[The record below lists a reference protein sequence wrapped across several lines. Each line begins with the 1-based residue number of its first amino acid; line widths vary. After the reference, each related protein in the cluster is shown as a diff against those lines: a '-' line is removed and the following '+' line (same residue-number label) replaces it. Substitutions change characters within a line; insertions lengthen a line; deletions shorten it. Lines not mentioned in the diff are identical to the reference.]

1 MKLSKRFCS
10 ILLVLA
16 TLTSC
21 FLFGVSAN
29 ADTLPA
35 EVTGA
40 AGETV
45 TVTFTLTP
53 CYSTDG
59 EIKYSNINLFEG
71 GNVTAGGSVDKGTI
85 KYNIFIL
92 SDPNPTAFRI
102 TLTGKIAPNAAV
114 GSYCDITFTY
124 LRTDGFDGNGYPVG
138 PEDLVKTVRVK
149 VIEKATP
156 PPSTSSPTT
165 TTQAPTTTTKA
176 PTTTTKAPTTTTKA
190 PTSTGLNFRE
200 LNNQISIAEG
210 LNSEGYTAESW
221 ANLDAAL
228 KLAKEALSA
237 KKQADINAA
246 AQALKTA
253 IASLVAEL
261 SESAKALTGAIQE
274 VKDYLEKDKVAS
286 AYKALSEAITE
297 AEAALAGGENEA
309 IDAALKKLKAA
320 FEAYKQQIKEL
331 SKTET
336 VEVEKPVPTDPEG
349 PFCNVRIHKVW
360 LILMIISFIL
370 NLLFIAL
377 IVYYFIQ
384 KKKREEAKPE
394 KKSTEDNSLIM

>member
-1 MKLSKRFCS
+1 
-10 ILLVLA
+10 
-16 TLTSC
+16 
-21 FLFGVSAN
+21 
-29 ADTLPA
+29 
-35 EVTGA
+35 
-40 AGETV
+40 
-45 TVTFTLTP
+45 
-53 CYSTDG
+53 
-59 EIKYSNINLFEG
+59 
-71 GNVTAGGSVDKGTI
+71 
-85 KYNIFIL
+85 
-92 SDPNPTAFRI
+92 
-102 TLTGKIAPNAAV
+102 
-114 GSYCDITFTY
+114 
-124 LRTDGFDGNGYPVG
+124 
-138 PEDLVKTVRVK
+138 
-149 VIEKATP
+149 
-156 PPSTSSPTT
+156 
-165 TTQAPTTTTKA
+165 
-176 PTTTTKAPTTTTKA
+176 
-190 PTSTGLNFRE
+190 
-200 LNNQISIAEG
+200 
-210 LNSEGYTAESW
+210 
-221 ANLDAAL
+221 
-228 KLAKEALSA
+228 
-237 KKQADINAA
+237 QADINAA